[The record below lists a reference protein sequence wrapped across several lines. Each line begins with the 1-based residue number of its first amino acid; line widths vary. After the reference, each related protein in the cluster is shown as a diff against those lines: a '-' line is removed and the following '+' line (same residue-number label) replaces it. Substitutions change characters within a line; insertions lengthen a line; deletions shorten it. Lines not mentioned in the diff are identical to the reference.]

1 MNNAE
6 KIEYF
11 VIKCSAF
18 NKENSLP
25 LTIENIRRYFDF
37 KFGKLPSE
45 SAIKKI
51 YNKMANMGNNN

>member
-1 MNNAE
+1 MNKAE

-11 VIKCSAF
+11 VDKCLAF
-18 NKENSLP
+18 NVENDLS

-45 SAIKKI
+45 SSIKKI
-51 YNKMANMGNNN
+51 YKKMENKMKNN